1 MLAVIGDLRSSV
13 SWGGRPAWLG
23 AAGSVGV
30 TKRSARVGALA
41 LGCVLTGCGF
51 GQTLPPAPA
60 TPPQETAPYQIGPG
74 DVLSIF
80 VWRNPELSVT
90 VPVRPDG
97 RLSMPLVQDVVAA
110 GNTPADLAREIE
122 KRLAKY
128 ITDPNVTVIP
138 TRFVGPFASQV
149 RVIGEAATP
158 RALPYRENMTLLD
171 AMIETG
177 GLTRYAAGN
186 RATLVRRINGAQA
199 SYQVFLDSLIK
210 QGDIDANVA
219 LMPGDIIIIPQT
231 YF

>member
-1 MLAVIGDLRSSV
+1 V
-13 SWGGRPAWLG
+13 
-23 AAGSVGV
+23 AG
-30 TKRSARVGALA
+30 RSARVGAVA
-41 LGCVLTGCGF
+41 LGCLVTACVAGPV
-51 GQTLPPAPA
+51 LPPAPPA
-60 TPPQETAPYQIGPG
+60 SISETVPYQIGPG

-97 RLSMPLVQDVVAA
+97 RFSMPLVQDLPAS
-110 GNTPADLAREIE
+110 GDTPAALAREIE
-122 KRLAKY
+122 RRLAQY

-138 TRFVGPFASQV
+138 TRFVGPFTYQV
-149 RVIGEAATP
+149 RVVGEAAVP
-158 RALPYRENMTLLD
+158 RALPYRANMTLLD

-186 RATLVRRINGAQA
+186 RATLVRTSNGAQQ

-219 LMPGDIIIIPQT
+219 LLPGDIIIIPQT

>member
-1 MLAVIGDLRSSV
+1 MTG
-13 SWGGRPAWLG
+13 
-23 AAGSVGV
+23 
-30 TKRSARVGALA
+30 RSARVGAVA
-41 LGCVLTGCGF
+41 LSCLVTACVF
-51 GQTLPPAPA
+51 GPPLPPAPPVPA
-60 TPPQETAPYQIGPG
+60 VESAPYQIGPG
-74 DVLSIF
+74 DVLNIF

-97 RLSMPLVQDVVAA
+97 RVSMPLVQDVPA
-110 GNTPADLAREIE
+110 GGGTPAGVAREIE
-122 KRLAKY
+122 RRLAQY

-138 TRFVGPFASQV
+138 TRFVGPFSYQV

-171 AMIETG
+171 AMIEAG
-177 GLTRYAAGN
+177 GLTRFAAGN
-186 RATLVRRINGAQA
+186 RATLVRTVNGAQE

-219 LMPGDIIIIPQT
+219 LLPGDIIIIPQT

>member
-1 MLAVIGDLRSSV
+1 
-13 SWGGRPAWLG
+13 LG
-23 AAGSVGV
+23 AAEGVGV
-30 TKRSARVGALA
+30 TGISARVGAVAFSCLLTA
-41 LGCVLTGCGF
+41 CVS

-60 TPPQETAPYQIGPG
+60 TATAQSIPYQIGPG
-74 DVLSIF
+74 DVLRIF

-97 RLSMPLVQDVVAA
+97 QVSMPLVQDVAA
-110 GNTPADLAREIE
+110 TGITPGALAREIE

-128 ITDPNVTVIP
+128 VTDPNVTVIP
-138 TRFVGPFASQV
+138 SRFVGPFTYQV
-149 RVIGEAATP
+149 RVVGEAAVP
-158 RALPYRENMTLLD
+158 RALPFRENMTLLD

-186 RATLVRRINGAQA
+186 RATLVRTVNGAQE
-199 SYQVFLDSLIK
+199 SYQIFLDSLIK

-219 LMPGDIIIIPQT
+219 LLPGDIIIIPQT

>member
-1 MLAVIGDLRSSV
+1 VIR
-13 SWGGRPAWLG
+13 
-23 AAGSVGV
+23 
-30 TKRSARVGALA
+30 RSARVGTVAF
-41 LGCVLTGCGF
+41 GCLVTACVS

-60 TPPQETAPYQIGPG
+60 TPVSQSAPYQIGPG
-74 DVLSIF
+74 DVLNIF
-80 VWRNPELSVT
+80 VWRNPELSSR

-97 RLSMPLVQDVVAA
+97 QVSMPLIQDVPATGV
-110 GNTPADLAREIE
+110 TPEALAREIE

-138 TRFVGPFASQV
+138 TRFVGPFANQV
-149 RVIGEAATP
+149 RVVGEATVP

-177 GLTRYAAGN
+177 GLTKYAAGN
-186 RATLVRRINGAQA
+186 RATLVRTVNGAQE

-219 LMPGDIIIIPQT
+219 LSPGDIIIIPQT

>member
-1 MLAVIGDLRSSV
+1 VVAFGCLVTACV
-13 SWGGRPAWLG
+13 S
-23 AAGSVGV
+23 
-30 TKRSARVGALA
+30 
-41 LGCVLTGCGF
+41 

-60 TPPQETAPYQIGPG
+60 TPVSQSVPYLIGPG
-74 DVLSIF
+74 DVLNIF
-80 VWRNPELSVT
+80 VWRNPELTSR

-97 RLSMPLVQDVVAA
+97 QVSMPLVQDVPATGV
-110 GNTPADLAREIE
+110 TPEALAREIE

-149 RVIGEAATP
+149 RVVGEATVP

-177 GLTRYAAGN
+177 GLTKYAAGN
-186 RATLVRRINGAQA
+186 RATLVRTINGTQE

-219 LMPGDIIIIPQT
+219 LLPGDIIIIPQT

>member
-1 MLAVIGDLRSSV
+1 MTG
-13 SWGGRPAWLG
+13 
-23 AAGSVGV
+23 
-30 TKRSARVGALA
+30 RSARVGALA
-41 LGCVLTGCGF
+41 LGCLVTACSF

-60 TPPQETAPYQIGPG
+60 IPMQETEAYRIGPG
-74 DVLSIF
+74 DLVHIF

-97 RLSMPLVQDVVAA
+97 RISMPLVQDVAA
-110 GNTPADLAREIE
+110 GGETPATLAQQITR
-122 KRLAKY
+122 RLAKY

-138 TRFVGPFASQV
+138 VRFVGPFAYQV

-171 AMIETG
+171 AMIEAG
-177 GLTRYAAGN
+177 GLTKYAAGN
-186 RATLVRRINGAQA
+186 RATLVRSANGTQR

-219 LMPGDIIIIPQT
+219 LLPGDIIIIPQT

>member
-1 MLAVIGDLRSSV
+1 M
-13 SWGGRPAWLG
+13 
-23 AAGSVGV
+23 AGI
-30 TKRSARVGALA
+30 SARVGAVA
-41 LGCVLTGCGF
+41 LSCLLTACVS

-60 TPPQETAPYQIGPG
+60 TAMGPSIPYQIGPG
-74 DVLSIF
+74 DVVQIF
-80 VWRNPELSVT
+80 VWRNPELSIT

-97 RLSMPLVQDVVAA
+97 KLSMPLVQDVAA
-110 GNTPADLAREIE
+110 TGLTPAALAREIE

-138 TRFVGPFASQV
+138 SRFVGPFTYQV
-149 RVIGEAATP
+149 RVVGEAAVP

-186 RATLVRRINGAQA
+186 RATLVRTVNGTQE
-199 SYQVFLDSLIK
+199 SYQLFLDSLIK
-210 QGDIDANVA
+210 EGDIDANVA
-219 LMPGDIIIIPQT
+219 LLPGDIIIIPQT

>member
-1 MLAVIGDLRSSV
+1 
-13 SWGGRPAWLG
+13 
-23 AAGSVGV
+23 
-30 TKRSARVGALA
+30 
-41 LGCVLTGCGF
+41 
-51 GQTLPPAPA
+51 LPPAPA
-60 TPPQETAPYQIGPG
+60 TAVSQSIPYQIGPG

-80 VWRNPELSVT
+80 VWRNPELSSR

-97 RLSMPLVQDVVAA
+97 RVSMPLVQDVPAT
-110 GNTPADLAREIE
+110 GITPEALAREIE

-128 ITDPNVTVIP
+128 VTEPIVTVIP
-138 TRFVGPFASQV
+138 TRFVGPFAFQV
-149 RVIGEAATP
+149 RVVGEATTP

-177 GLTRYAAGN
+177 GLTKYAAGN
-186 RATLVRRINGAQA
+186 RATLVRTVNGAQE

-219 LMPGDIIIIPQT
+219 LLPGDIIIIPQT

>member
-1 MLAVIGDLRSSV
+1 
-13 SWGGRPAWLG
+13 LG
-23 AAGSVGV
+23 TAKDVGV
-30 TKRSARVGALA
+30 TGRSARVGAVA
-41 LGCVLTGCGF
+41 LGCLVTACVS

-60 TPPQETAPYQIGPG
+60 TAVSQSIPYQIGPG

-80 VWRNPELSVT
+80 VWRNPELSSR

-97 RLSMPLVQDVVAA
+97 RVSMPLVQDVPAT
-110 GNTPADLAREIE
+110 GITPEALAREIE

-128 ITDPNVTVIP
+128 VTEPIVTVIP
-138 TRFVGPFASQV
+138 TRFVGPFAFQV
-149 RVIGEAATP
+149 RVVGEATTP

-177 GLTRYAAGN
+177 GLTKYAAGN
-186 RATLVRRINGAQA
+186 RATLVRTVNGAQE

-210 QGDIDANVA
+210 QGDLDANVA
-219 LMPGDIIIIPQT
+219 LLPGDIIIIPQT

>member
-1 MLAVIGDLRSSV
+1 
-13 SWGGRPAWLG
+13 
-23 AAGSVGV
+23 V
-30 TKRSARVGALA
+30 TGRSARVAALA
-41 LGCVLTGCGF
+41 LGCVLTACYGPN
-51 GQTLPPAPA
+51 LPPAPPTA
-60 TPPQETAPYQIGPG
+60 VGEVAPYSVGPG

-97 RLSMPLVQDVVAA
+97 RVSMPLVQDVVA
-110 GNTPADLAREIE
+110 GGMTPAELAREIE

-128 ITDPNVTVIP
+128 ITEPVVTVIP
-138 TRFVGPFASQV
+138 TRFVGPFSYQV
-149 RVIGEAATP
+149 RVIGEAANP

-171 AMIETG
+171 AMIQAG

-186 RATLVRRINGAQA
+186 RATLVRTVNGTQA

-210 QGDIDANVA
+210 QGDIGANVA
-219 LMPGDIIIIPQT
+219 LLPGDIIIIPQT

>member
-1 MLAVIGDLRSSV
+1 VTGRGARIGAVAFGCLV
-13 SWGGRPAWLG
+13 TACNPGGP
-23 AAGSVGV
+23 
-30 TKRSARVGALA
+30 
-41 LGCVLTGCGF
+41 
-51 GQTLPPAPA
+51 LPPAPPVPSMPS
-60 TPPQETAPYQIGPG
+60 TEVAPYPIGPG

-97 RLSMPLVQDVVAA
+97 RVSMPLVQDLPAL
-110 GNTPADLAREIE
+110 GDTPAELARAIE

-128 ITDPNVTVIP
+128 ITEPNVTVIP
-138 TRFVGPFASQV
+138 TRFVGPFSYQV
-149 RVIGEAATP
+149 RVVGEAATP
-158 RALPYRENMTLLD
+158 RALPYRAHMTLLD

-186 RATLVRRINGAQA
+186 RATLIRTINGTQE

-219 LMPGDIIIIPQT
+219 LLPGDIIIIPQS

>member
-1 MLAVIGDLRSSV
+1 
-13 SWGGRPAWLG
+13 LG
-23 AAGSVGV
+23 AAKGVGV
-30 TKRSARVGALA
+30 TGIGARVGAVA
-41 LGCVLTGCGF
+41 FGCLVTACVS
-51 GQTLPPAPA
+51 GQNLPPAPPVVVA
-60 TPPQETAPYQIGPG
+60 QSVPYQIGPG
-74 DVLSIF
+74 DILRIF

-97 RLSMPLVQDVVAA
+97 IVSMPLVQDVPATGV
-110 GNTPADLAREIE
+110 TPGVLAHEIE

-128 ITDPNVTVIP
+128 VTDPNVTVIP
-138 TRFVGPFASQV
+138 SRFVGPFTYQV
-149 RVIGEAATP
+149 RVVGEAAIP

-177 GLTRYAAGN
+177 GLTKYAAGN
-186 RATLVRRINGAQA
+186 RATLVRTVNGSQE

-219 LMPGDIIIIPQT
+219 LLPGDIIIIPQT

>member
-1 MLAVIGDLRSSV
+1 V
-13 SWGGRPAWLG
+13 WLG
-23 AAGSVGV
+23 AAEGVGV
-30 TKRSARVGALA
+30 TGRSARVGALA
-41 LGCVLTGCGF
+41 LGCILTSCVS

-60 TPPQETAPYQIGPG
+60 VVHETVPYQIGPG
-74 DVLSIF
+74 DILSIF

-97 RLSMPLVQDVVAA
+97 QVSMPLVQDVVA
-110 GNTPADLAREIE
+110 GGTTPADLAREIE

-128 ITDPNVTVIP
+128 VTDPNVTVIP
-138 TRFVGPFASQV
+138 TRFVGPFTYQV
-149 RVIGEAATP
+149 RVVGEAATP

-171 AMIETG
+171 AMIEAG

-186 RATLVRRINGAQA
+186 RATLVRTVNGAQS

-210 QGDIDANVA
+210 QGDIGANVA
-219 LMPGDIIIIPQT
+219 LLPGDIIIIPQT

>member
-1 MLAVIGDLRSSV
+1 VIG
-13 SWGGRPAWLG
+13 
-23 AAGSVGV
+23 
-30 TKRSARVGALA
+30 RSARIGAVA
-41 LGCVLTGCGF
+41 LGCLLTACVPGP
-51 GQTLPPAPA
+51 TLPPAPP
-60 TPPQETAPYQIGPG
+60 TPTLQTAPYPIGPG

-97 RLSMPLVQDVVAA
+97 RVSMPLVQDLVAL
-110 GNTPADLAREIE
+110 GETPAALAREIE
-122 KRLAKY
+122 KRLAQY

-138 TRFVGPFASQV
+138 TRFVGPFSYQV

-158 RALPYRENMTLLD
+158 RALPYRANMTLLD

-177 GLTRYAAGN
+177 GLTRYAAGD
-186 RATLVRRINGAQA
+186 RATLVRTVNGAQE

-219 LMPGDIIIIPQT
+219 LLPGDIIIIPQS

>member
-1 MLAVIGDLRSSV
+1 
-13 SWGGRPAWLG
+13 
-23 AAGSVGV
+23 VGV
-30 TKRSARVGALA
+30 TGRSARIGAVA
-41 LGCVLTGCGF
+41 LGCLVTACVS

-60 TPPQETAPYQIGPG
+60 TAVSQSIPYQIGPG

-80 VWRNPELSVT
+80 VWRNPELSSR

-97 RLSMPLVQDVVAA
+97 RVSMPLVQDVPAT
-110 GNTPADLAREIE
+110 GITPEALAREIE

-128 ITDPNVTVIP
+128 VTEPIVTVIP
-138 TRFVGPFASQV
+138 TRFVGPFAFQV
-149 RVIGEAATP
+149 RVVGEATTP

-177 GLTRYAAGN
+177 GLTKYAAGD
-186 RATLVRRINGAQA
+186 RATLVRTVNGAQE

-219 LMPGDIIIIPQT
+219 LLPGDIIIIPQT